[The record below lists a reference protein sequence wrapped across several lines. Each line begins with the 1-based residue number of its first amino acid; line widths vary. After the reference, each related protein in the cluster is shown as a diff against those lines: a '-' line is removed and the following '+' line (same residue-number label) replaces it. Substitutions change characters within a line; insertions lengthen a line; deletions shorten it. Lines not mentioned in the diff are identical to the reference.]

1 LESKPKMRS
10 KLPWILL
17 AASVALNIFF
27 VAGVIFPRFMG
38 HPPPHR
44 QDPVAMATEDF
55 SLDERQ
61 VAALE
66 ALRARIAER
75 RAEGREGRESFRTII
90 IEALEQPAFDRAA
103 LAQALEQRREGFG
116 DRILDM
122 TEDLHGFLAGLAPEQ
137 KAAFLARAGEDRD
150 FLRRLLFPPRP
161 SRDRN

>member
-1 LESKPKMRS
+1 MRS
-10 KLPWILL
+10 KLPWFLL
-17 AASVALNIFF
+17 AASVALNLFF
-27 VAGVIFPRFMG
+27 LAGVVFYPHVRDQD
-38 HPPPHR
+38 HPPR
-44 QDPVAMATEDF
+44 GGDPVAMAAEEF
-55 SLDERQ
+55 SLDANQ

-66 ALRARIAER
+66 ALRERIAER
-75 RAEGREGRESFRTII
+75 RQEGRENRESFRTII
-90 IEALEQPAFDRAA
+90 INALEKPAFDRVA

-161 SRDRN
+161 PRDRD